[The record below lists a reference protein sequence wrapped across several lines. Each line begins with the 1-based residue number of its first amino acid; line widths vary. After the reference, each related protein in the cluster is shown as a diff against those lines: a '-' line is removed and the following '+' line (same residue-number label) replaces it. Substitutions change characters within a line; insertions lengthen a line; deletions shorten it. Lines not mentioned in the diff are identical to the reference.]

1 MSEVIIIDSGGANL
15 ASLVHAFER
24 LGARA
29 WVSANPS
36 TIASAPRVILP
47 GVGAAGMAMQRLR
60 DLDLLTTIRSLQC
73 PLLGIC
79 LGMQL
84 LFDQSDENDTETLG
98 LLRGR
103 ARRFDS
109 VIDRPVPHMGWNTLR
124 VTQQHPLLEDLGT
137 DPWVYFVHSY
147 HLPADTPDVI
157 ATSEYGQSFAAIVN
171 RGPLYGV
178 QFHPER
184 SATTGA
190 LVLRNFLH
198 VA

>member
-47 GVGAAGMAMQRLR
+47 GVGAAGMTMQRLR
-60 DLDLLTTIRSLQC
+60 DLGLLNTIRSLQC

-84 LFDQSDENDTETLG
+84 LFDRSDENDTETLG

-137 DPWVYFVHSY
+137 DRWVYFVHSY